1 MKIPDYP
8 DLATIDGQAITIATL
23 DAGVAAAISL
33 AKAGKGFRFF
43 TLNLDH
49 IVKLRHDPAFR
60 KAYAGA
66 ELVSA
71 DGAPVAVLARR
82 QAPGI
87 TRTTGADLVR
97 PLCRK
102 AAEAGIPVAFFGS
115 SPETLECSAAR
126 LEAEFPGLKIVHRE
140 APPYGFDPTSA
151 AATEA
156 VKRLAKSGARI
167 VFVALGA
174 PKQEFFA
181 AHAAAHAPDLG
192 MLCIGAALDFVAG
205 TQTRAPALFQNSGLE
220 WLWRLGTNPGRL
232 AKRYAL
238 CAGVLVSLLIKSP
251 IDAGRQN
258 A

>member
-8 DLATIDGQAITIATL
+8 DLATIDGQAITIPTL
-23 DAGVAAAISL
+23 DAGVVAAITL
-33 AKAGKGFRFF
+33 AKAGRGFRFF

-60 KAYAGA
+60 TAYAGA

-87 TRTTGADLVR
+87 KRTTGADLVR
-97 PLCRK
+97 PLCKK
-102 AAEAGIPVAFFGS
+102 AAELGIPVAFFGS
-115 SPETLECSAAR
+115 SSETLERSAAT

-140 APPYGFDPTSA
+140 APPFGFVPTSD

-156 VKRLAKSGARI
+156 TKRLAESGARI

-181 AHAAAHAPDLG
+181 AHAAIHAPDLG
-192 MLCIGAALDFVAG
+192 MICIGAALDFVAG
-205 TQTRAPALFQNSGLE
+205 TQTRAPTLLQNSGFE

-232 AKRYAL
+232 GKRYAL
-238 CAGVLVSLLIKSP
+238 CAGVLVSLIVKSP
-251 IDAGRQN
+251 VDAGRQG